1 MANDLNAILIQKI
14 DLSPELAILRVV
26 PDGWDLPDFMPGQFA
41 VLGLPGSAQ
50 RCEASE
56 PEEQA
61 VDSDKLIKRAF
72 SVASSPSSKEYIE
85 FYVVMVTS
93 GSLTPRLFAL
103 KIGDRLWLSQKVTG
117 AFTLQDTPPDKH
129 VVLIST
135 GTGLAPYLSMLR
147 TQFTCGGERK
157 VAVLHGVR
165 HSWDLGY
172 RSELINLDR
181 MCPNFTYI
189 PMISRPK
196 NENAPWGGATG
207 YVQHHWG
214 GTTLTDAWGFKPSP
228 EDTHVFICGNPAMI
242 EDLVEKLEGE
252 GFKQHQK
259 KAPGQIHFEKYW

>member
-14 DLSPELAILRVV
+14 EVSPGLAILRVV
-26 PDGWDLPDFMPGQFA
+26 PDDWDLPDFMPGQFA
-41 VLGLPGSAQ
+41 VLGLPGSAR
-50 RCEASE
+50 RCEGSD

-61 VDSDKLIKRAF
+61 ADSDKLLKRAF
-72 SVASSPSSKEYIE
+72 SIASSPSAKQYLE
-85 FYVVMVTS
+85 FYVVLVPS
-93 GSLTPRLFAL
+93 GGLTPRLFAL
-103 KIGDRLWLSQKVTG
+103 SNGDRLWLSPKITG
-117 AFTLQDTPPDKH
+117 MFTLQDTPLDKH

-147 TQFTCGGERK
+147 TQFTCGSDRK
-157 VAVLHGVR
+157 FAILHGVR

-181 MCPNFTYI
+181 MCSNFTYI

-196 NENAPWGGATG
+196 NEVAPWGGATG

-214 GTTLTDAWGFKPSP
+214 SKLLTDAWGFSPSP

-242 EDLVEKLEGE
+242 EDLVKVLEGD
-252 GFKQHQK
+252 GFKEHQK
-259 KAPGQIHFEKYW
+259 KAPGQIHVERYW